1 MAKFGKDID
10 PNVGVKFGYGQDPTK
25 GGRKKKI
32 YTILKDKG
40 FSKDDV
46 TTAFTE
52 MLFYSIEE
60 LKDVAQDNSKPI
72 IMKIVATALRDA
84 YVKGDYKKARDI
96 IEQVIGRALQRTE
109 LTGKEGDAIRFIL
122 PSTSDD
128 LTSDEIK

>member
-1 MAKFGKDID
+1 MPRGEHLDGKR
-10 PNVGVKFGYGQDPTK
+10 VKFGYGQDPTK

-109 LTGKEGDAIRFIL
+109 LTGKEGEAIRFIL

>member
-1 MAKFGKDID
+1 MPRGDNLDGKR
-10 PNVGVKFGYGQDPTK
+10 VKFGSGQPTNL

>member
-1 MAKFGKDID
+1 MGNDKIKEYGKDTR
-10 PNVGVKFGYGQDPTK
+10 FGYGQDPTK

-46 TTAFTE
+46 VTAFTE

-60 LKDVAQDNSKPI
+60 LKEVAQDNSKPV

>member
-1 MAKFGKDID
+1 MPRGDNLEGKR
-10 PNVGVKFGYGQDPTK
+10 VKFGSGQPTNL

-52 MLFYSIEE
+52 MLFYSIDE
-60 LKDVAQDNSKPI
+60 LKDVAQDSSKPI

-96 IEQVIGRALQRTE
+96 IEQVIGKALQRQE
-109 LTGKEGDAIRFIL
+109 LTGKEGEAIRFIL
-122 PSTSDD
+122 PSKADN
-128 LTSDEIK
+128 LESDEIK

>member
-1 MAKFGKDID
+1 MPKGEHLKGKG
-10 PNVGVKFGYGQDPTK
+10 GVKFGYGQDPTN

-109 LTGKEGDAIRFIL
+109 LTGKEGEAIRFIL

>member
-1 MAKFGKDID
+1 MPRGEHLDGKR
-10 PNVGVKFGYGQDPTK
+10 VKFGSGQPTNL

-84 YVKGDYKKARDI
+84 YIKGDYKKARDI

-109 LTGKEGDAIRFIL
+109 LTGKEGEAIRFIL
-122 PSTSDD
+122 PSTSHD

>member
-1 MAKFGKDID
+1 MPKGEHLKGKG
-10 PNVGVKFGYGQDPTK
+10 GVKFGYGQDPTN

-52 MLFYSIEE
+52 MLFYSIDE

-109 LTGKEGDAIRFIL
+109 LTGKEGEAIRFIL

>member
-1 MAKFGKDID
+1 MPRGEHLDGKR
-10 PNVGVKFGYGQDPTK
+10 VKFGYGQDPTK

-46 TTAFTE
+46 VTAFTE

-109 LTGKEGDAIRFIL
+109 LTGKEGEAIRFIL